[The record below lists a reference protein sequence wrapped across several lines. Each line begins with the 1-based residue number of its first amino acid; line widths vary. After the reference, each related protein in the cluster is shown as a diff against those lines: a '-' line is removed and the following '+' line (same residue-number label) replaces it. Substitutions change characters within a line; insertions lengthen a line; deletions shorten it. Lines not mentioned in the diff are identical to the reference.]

1 LDLSLQNFEGN
12 LLSHPSEFSLSPYR
26 KEKIMATRYDQKT
39 KDEVVAY
46 IQQYNEEKG
55 RGGQSAAVN
64 KWKLNPITVK
74 SWLEKAGVETPGK
87 GGKKKRKAGRPAK
100 AASAKAPKAP
110 KAPRATKAAKAPR
123 ATDSGDGVSS
133 TLQRMMAIQSQIVA
147 LQNEYAKLKGKL

>member
-1 LDLSLQNFEGN
+1 
-12 LLSHPSEFSLSPYR
+12 
-26 KEKIMATRYDQKT
+26 MATRYDQKT

-110 KAPRATKAAKAPR
+110 RAVKAAKAPR
-123 ATDSGDGVSS
+123 AAKAEIGSIAANHLQLMSALLQPPHEIGYSSAISPKLLRGIEVGDHQDAHG
-133 TLQRMMAIQSQIVA
+133 
-147 LQNEYAKLKGKL
+147 

>member
-1 LDLSLQNFEGN
+1 L
-12 LLSHPSEFSLSPYR
+12 EFPFSPYR

-110 KAPRATKAAKAPR
+110 RAAKAAKAPR
-123 ATDSGDGVSS
+123 AAKADSGDGVST

-147 LQNEYAKLKGKL
+147 LQNEYEKLKGKL